1 MREANWWQC
10 GAIADNGA
18 DSPSCCT
25 APPALRASDSYQ
37 HFNTK
42 KVTRIMCSLTKKI
55 SSLAFACCGLI
66 SPAALLADPEILA
79 HDALFNSDEPLAITL
94 TGPFKTLDKQR
105 DKTAEY
111 EVGSLSY
118 DGPDGPINIET
129 RYTPRGNFRLEKE
142 NCSHAQLWLNL
153 KKKQTRETLFA
164 NQNKLKLVV
173 QCRDSNR
180 YQSYLRKEYQAYRM
194 LNLITDTSY
203 RVRWLTVTYQDLQG
217 KKPRTQPAFL
227 IEHKSRV
234 ADRLNL
240 NTVDAERI
248 SRTELD
254 PEHATLAALFNYFVG
269 NADFSMIAGTGG
281 SCCHNSKLF
290 RADDGPYIPVIYDFD
305 SSGYVDAPYAITP
318 AKLGLRNIRQR
329 IYRGFC
335 TDPEVLDGVLNE
347 FRDKRESLLAIAS
360 ETDFSSKRS
369 ARKGVSY
376 LEDFYDVIDD
386 PKRFKTKIT
395 EVCR

>member
-1 MREANWWQC
+1 MIEKM
-10 GAIADNGA
+10 
-18 DSPSCCT
+18 T
-25 APPALRASDSYQ
+25 
-37 HFNTK
+37 
-42 KVTRIMCSLTKKI
+42 CSLTKNI
-55 SSLAFACCGLI
+55 GLLAFACCGLI
-66 SPAALLADPEILA
+66 APTVLLAEEAILPHDP
-79 HDALFNSDEPLAITL
+79 LFNSDEPLAITL

-105 DKTAEY
+105 DKSAEY

-118 DGPDGPINIET
+118 EGPDGPINIET

-153 KKKQTRETLFA
+153 KKKQTKETVFA

-180 YQSYLRKEYQAYRM
+180 YQAYLRKEYQAYRM
-194 LNLITDTSY
+194 LNLITEASY
-203 RVRWLTVTYQDLQG
+203 RVRWVTVTYQDLQE
-217 KKPRTQPAFL
+217 KKPRMQSAFL

-254 PEHATLAALFNYFVG
+254 PGHATRAALFNYFVG
-269 NADFSMIAGTGG
+269 NADFSMIAGTEG
-281 SCCHNSKLF
+281 SCCHNAKLF
-290 RADDGPYIPVIYDFD
+290 RAADESPYVPVIYDFD

-318 AKLGLRNIRQR
+318 AKLGLRNVRQR

-335 TDPEVLDGVLNE
+335 TEPEVFDAALEV
-347 FRDKRESLLAIAS
+347 FRDQRESLLAIAG
-360 ETDFSSKRS
+360 ETDYASKRS

-376 LEDFYDVIDD
+376 LEGFYDVIDD
-386 PKRFKTKIT
+386 PKSLKKKIT

>member
-1 MREANWWQC
+1 MT
-10 GAIADNGA
+10 
-18 DSPSCCT
+18 S
-25 APPALRASDSYQ
+25 
-37 HFNTK
+37 
-42 KVTRIMCSLTKKI
+42 SLTKKI
-55 SSLAFACCGLI
+55 GLLALACCGLVAPTA
-66 SPAALLADPEILA
+66 SLADAALSPHDP
-79 HDALFNSDEPLAITL
+79 LFNSDEPLTITL

-105 DKTAEY
+105 DKSAEY
-111 EVGSLSY
+111 DVGSLSY
-118 DGPDGPINIET
+118 EGPDGPVSIET

-142 NCSHAQLWLNL
+142 NCAHAQLWLNL
-153 KKKQTRETLFA
+153 KKKQTKKTVFA

-194 LNLITDTSY
+194 LDLMTEASY

-217 KKPRTQPAFL
+217 KKLRTHAAFL

-240 NTVDAERI
+240 LPVDEQRI
-248 SRTELD
+248 NRTELD
-254 PEHATLAALFNYFVG
+254 PTHATRAALFNYFIG
-269 NADFSMIAGTGG
+269 NADFSIVAATEG
-281 SCCHNSKLF
+281 SCCHNAKLL
-290 RADDGPYIPVIYDFD
+290 RADNESPYVPVIYDFD

-318 AKLGLRNIRQR
+318 SKLDLRNVRQR

-335 TDPEVLDGVLNE
+335 TDPEVLDGVLDE
-347 FRDKRESLLAIAS
+347 FRDKREALLAVAA
-360 ETDFSSKRS
+360 ETEYVGKRS

-376 LEDFYDVIDD
+376 LKDFYSVIDN
-386 PKRFKTKIT
+386 PKRLKKKII